1 MVLEH
6 RFRDRDAVPE
16 TEGQQNVF
24 VGTVERCHDVGEEE
38 TLLEG
43 HAGAQLDLAAVASA
57 DYLDEVLLLGQHD
70 PRRLIEPL
78 PRGSQTDSSVFV
90 PHQRHRVALFQTAD
104 VEGHGGLGETEVLG
118 RRGVTAP
125 IDDGHEDR
133 GLNRSKPT
141 GCLR

>member
-1 MVLEH
+1 ML
-6 RFRDRDAVPE
+6 A
-16 TEGQQNVF
+16 TGY
-24 VGTVERCHDVGEEE
+24 
-38 TLLEG
+38 
-43 HAGAQLDLAAVASA
+43 LAAVASA
-57 DYLDEVLLLGQHD
+57 DYPDEVLLLGQHD